1 MTTVTVKVTAKQ
13 KVINSILSLKSNTY
27 SQTACDEMSTKEL
40 KELLQE
46 MLLEEATPEPEL
58 NEDGSLVVHEPTT
71 KVEPP
76 KPTKAAREGGPTKR
90 EILYAAF
97 DKAHADGADLKA
109 AAVEASPETSKGVVS
124 SYLCYWRADRGIET
138 TRKFGNTAEK
148 KTNAQKVLA
157 LIEKLYGESFDI
169 NVVAQ
174 EIREAASTKAVDAT
188 ETANAAE

>member
-1 MTTVTVKVTAKQ
+1 MTTATAKVTAKQ

-58 NEDGSLVVHEPTT
+58 KEDGSLVVHEPTI

-76 KPTKAAREGGPTKR
+76 KPAKAAREGGPTKR

-97 DKAHADGADLKA
+97 DKAHAEGTDLKA
-109 AAVEASPETSKGVVS
+109 AAVEVSPETSKGVVS
-124 SYLCYWRADRGIET
+124 SYLCYWRSERGIET
-138 TRKFGNTAEK
+138 TRKFGNTAPKLSKAEK
-148 KTNAQKVLA
+148 ALA
-157 LIEKLYGESFDI
+157 ALRKIYGDELDF
-169 NVVAQ
+169 NEVAN
-174 EIREAASTKAVDAT
+174 EICAVIDEERAAAT
-188 ETANAAE
+188 PETPAE

>member
-1 MTTVTVKVTAKQ
+1 MTTATTPKVTAKQ

-27 SQTACDEMSTKEL
+27 SQVSCDEMSTKEL

-58 NEDGSLVVHEPTT
+58 KDGALVVHEPTI

-97 DKAHADGADLKA
+97 DKAHAEGTDLKA
-109 AAVEASPETSKGVVS
+109 AAVEVSPETSKGVVS

-148 KTNAQKVLA
+148 KTNEDKVLA
-157 LIEKLYGESFDI
+157 LIAKLYGEDFDLDT
-169 NVVAQ
+169 VLAGVK
-174 EIREAASTKAVDAT
+174 ASVTPA
-188 ETANAAE
+188 EESAAE

>member
-1 MTTVTVKVTAKQ
+1 MTTATAKVTAKQ

-58 NEDGSLVVHEPTT
+58 EEDGSLVVHEPTI

-76 KPTKAAREGGPTKR
+76 KPAKAAREGGPTKR

-97 DKAHADGADLKA
+97 DKAHAEGTDLKA
-109 AAVEASPETSKGVVS
+109 AAVEVSPETSKGVVS
-124 SYLCYWRADRGIET
+124 SYLCYWRSERGHAA
-138 TRKFGNTAEK
+138 TRKFGNTAKKLSVGEK
-148 KTNAQKVLA
+148 AKAA
-157 LIEKLYGESFDI
+157 LVKLYGEELDWE
-169 NVVAQ
+169 Q
-174 EIREAASTKAVDAT
+174 IRKDVESIEAV
-188 ETANAAE
+188 